1 MIHSISALIKEIGK
15 ELTCIGEKINHDCTL
30 KVDWKRGS
38 WVVFRDR
45 HGFNPLEGVRLRR
58 LANRTGEDAAQRSSE
73 AAARSSRNPIA
84 SNQLQRR
91 MQMTQPEE
99 LKMYSDYKSPFAW
112 LAFDP
117 AFALEERFAVKV
129 KWKPF
134 QLRIKGSGQRS
145 VYSEYKVKYSY
156 MDARRTANERD
167 DKKIIRG
174 PLKIYDT
181 APALIGGL
189 FAEKNG
195 KIVEYSR
202 RVYELFFKRELAV
215 DEVDAMTRFMD
226 EFGLSGADYRT
237 YFDGDGQRDYENA
250 QQEASVD
257 QIFGVPICIFR
268 GEKFWGNDRIPM
280 LERRLEQA
288 GLSLSRVKQSA

>member
-1 MIHSISALIKEIGK
+1 
-15 ELTCIGEKINHDCTL
+15 
-30 KVDWKRGS
+30 
-38 WVVFRDR
+38 
-45 HGFNPLEGVRLRR
+45 
-58 LANRTGEDAAQRSSE
+58 
-73 AAARSSRNPIA
+73 
-84 SNQLQRR
+84 
-91 MQMTQPEE
+91 MTKPEE
-99 LKMYSDYKSPFAW
+99 LKMYSDYKSPYAW

-117 AFALEERFAVKV
+117 AFALEEKFAVKV
-129 KWKPF
+129 RWKPF

-145 VYSEYKVKYSY
+145 VYSEYKVRYSY
-156 MDARRTANERD
+156 MDARRTANERG

-189 FAEKNG
+189 FAEKQG

-215 DEVDAMTRFMD
+215 DEVEAMTKFMD
-226 EFGLSGADYRT
+226 EFGLSGKDYRA
-237 YFDGDGQRDYENA
+237 YFDGEGQRDYANA
-250 QQEASVD
+250 QQEASAD
-257 QIFGVPICIFR
+257 QVFGVPICIFR
-268 GEKFWGNDRIPM
+268 GEQFWGNDRIPM